1 MKAKTKLTRLWCF
14 LLALVMVAG
23 LLPTTVLAEGAATE
37 KADFSTDPTGALTL
51 INAAKT
57 GEADSTWDGST
68 NTLTLNGVNFTT
80 TASSAVKLPEAST
93 IVLNGDNTITG
104 GEAKSKDSFGI
115 YALGDLTIEGTGTL
129 TATCGAANDDSS
141 GIYARGNISIAGNVT
156 AIGGAATDKSYG
168 IQAEG
173 SVIVSG
179 TVNAAGGAGVYSHG
193 ITGHDSVGISGTV
206 TATGGAAYAGSYG
219 IRSWNYASISGTV
232 NATGGAVSCT
242 ASADYYPSAGIT
254 VTADL
259 FFSDAAQVTAT
270 GGTITASDNAVHAL
284 SCGIE
289 VGNDVTFSGTS
300 RVTAAGGTITTA
312 DGGVYE
318 GSISYDGSLGILANH
333 NMIVSESAQVTTT
346 GRDGSVYCINGS
358 VSTAGHTIAFDAGG
372 GTGYMEA
379 ATGGSIA
386 YILPANSFTAPD
398 GKPFNCWGVNG
409 AELAAGAAIDI
420 AADTTVTAVWAYTV
434 SFDANGGSGEMA
446 AVPGVLGEY
455 TLPENGFTAPE
466 GKYFKA
472 WSVDGAEQAVG
483 AVINVAANT
492 AVTAVWENITY
503 TVSFDPNGGSGEM
516 AAITGVLGEYTLPE
530 SGFTPPEG
538 QQFLGWA
545 TSTDGAV
552 ISDATMDVSADTTL
566 YPVWEN
572 IPVVY
577 EILDGA
583 NSSWTLDSGESLSIR
598 GSGAF
603 SQFVGVKVD
612 GAIVD
617 ATNYTVM
624 EGSTIVT
631 LNTDYLNTLTVG
643 SHTIEIEWTDGSVS
657 TTFTVHAAAAAEND
671 AQSSQSSGSRLWIW
685 IVLIV
690 VLGAGGLGIVLFYKK
705 KKNKVEQSSHFHRS
719 FPSLR

>member
-1 MKAKTKLTRLWCF
+1 MKVKTKLTRLWCF

-23 LLPTTVLAEGAATE
+23 LLPTTALAEGAATE
-37 KADFSTDPTGALTL
+37 KANFADDPTAALAL

-57 GEADSTWDGST
+57 GEADSTWDSST

-115 YALGDLTIEGTGTL
+115 YALGDLTIDGTGTL

-141 GIYARGNISIAGNVT
+141 GIYARGNISITGNVT

-179 TVNAAGGAGVYSHG
+179 TVNAAGGSGVYSHG

-242 ASADYYPSAGIT
+242 ASADYYPSAGIA

-300 RVTAAGGTITTA
+300 RVTAAGGTVTTA
-312 DGGVYE
+312 DGGVYN
-318 GSISYDGSLGILANH
+318 GSLDDDGSLGILANN
-333 NMIVSESAQVTTT
+333 NMIVSESAQVTAT
-346 GRDGSVYCINGS
+346 GRDGSAYCPNGS
-358 VSTAGHTIAFDAGG
+358 KSIAGHTITFDAGG

-379 ATGGSIA
+379 ATGGTA

-434 SFDANGGSGEMA
+434 SFDPNGGSGEMA

-455 TLPENGFTAPE
+455 TLPENGFT
-466 GKYFKA
+466 
-472 WSVDGAEQAVG
+472 
-483 AVINVAANT
+483 
-492 AVTAVWENITY
+492 
-503 TVSFDPNGGSGEM
+503 
-516 AAITGVLGEYTLPE
+516 
-530 SGFTPPEG
+530 PPEG
-538 QQFLGWA
+538 QQFQGWA

-552 ISDATMDVSADTTL
+552 ISDATIDVSADTTL

-617 ATNYTVM
+617 AANYTVM

-631 LNTDYLNTLTVG
+631 LNADYLNTLTVG

-705 KKNKVEQSSHFHRS
+705 KKNKVE
-719 FPSLR
+719 

>member
-14 LLALVMVAG
+14 LLALVLVAG
-23 LLPTTVLAEGAATE
+23 LLPVAALAEEAATE
-37 KADFSTDPTGALTL
+37 KADFSTDPAAALAL
-51 INAAKT
+51 LNAAKT
-57 GEADSTWDGST
+57 GEEDSTWDPST

-115 YALGDLTIEGTGTL
+115 YALGDLTIDGTGTL

-141 GIYARGNISIAGNVT
+141 GIYARGNITITGNVT

-168 IQAEG
+168 IQAAG

-179 TVNAAGGAGVYSHG
+179 TVNAAGGSGVYSHG

-219 IRSWNYASISGTV
+219 IRAWNYASISGTV
-232 NATGGAVSCT
+232 NATGGAVSCA
-242 ASADYYPSAGIT
+242 ASADYYPSAGIA

-270 GGTITASDNAVHAL
+270 GGTITASDNAVYAL
-284 SCGIE
+284 SGGIE
-289 VGNDVTFSGTS
+289 VGNDVTFSGTA
-300 RVTAAGGTITTA
+300 RVTAAGGTVTTA
-312 DGGVYE
+312 DGGVYN
-318 GSISYDGSLGILANH
+318 GSLDYDGSLGILANN
-333 NMIVSESAQVTTT
+333 NMIVSESAQVTAT
-346 GRDGSVYCINGS
+346 GRDGSAYCPNGS
-358 VSTAGHTIAFDAGG
+358 KSIAGHTIAFDAGG

-386 YILPANSFTAPD
+386 YILP
-398 GKPFNCWGVNG
+398 
-409 AELAAGAAIDI
+409 
-420 AADTTVTAVWAYTV
+420 
-434 SFDANGGSGEMA
+434 
-446 AVPGVLGEY
+446 
-455 TLPENGFTAPE
+455 EN
-466 GKYFKA
+466 
-472 WSVDGAEQAVG
+472 
-483 AVINVAANT
+483 
-492 AVTAVWENITY
+492 
-503 TVSFDPNGGSGEM
+503 
-516 AAITGVLGEYTLPE
+516 
-530 SGFTPPEG
+530 GFTPPEG

-572 IPVVY
+572 IPVAY
-577 EILDGA
+577 DILDGA

-617 ATNYTVM
+617 AANYTVM

-631 LNTDYLNTLTVG
+631 LNAVYLNTLAAG
-643 SHTIEIEWTDGSVS
+643 SHTMEIEWTDGSVS
-657 TTFTVHAAAAAEND
+657 TTFTVHAAAAAEKD
-671 AQSSQSSGSRLWIW
+671 TQFSQSGGSRLWIW

-690 VLGAGGLGIVLFYKK
+690 VLGAGGLGIVLFSKK
-705 KKNKVEQSSHFHRS
+705 KEKINGQQQEEEVFCKVRLYSAIFIPHFINR
-719 FPSLR
+719 FRLMNAR

>member
-1 MKAKTKLTRLWCF
+1 MPERSKEELLMKAKSTRLWSI
-14 LLALVMVAG
+14 LLALVMVVG
-23 LLPTTVLAEGAATE
+23 LLPTTARAEGPATE
-37 KADFSTDPTGALTL
+37 KANFADDPAAALAL

-80 TASSAVKLPEAST
+80 TAPTAVKLPETAT

-104 GEAKSKDSFGI
+104 GDAASKDSFGI
-115 YALGDLTIEGTGTL
+115 YASGDLTIEGTGTL
-129 TATCGAANDDSS
+129 TATCGAANDDSH
-141 GIYARGNISIAGNVT
+141 GIFARGNMSITGNVT
-156 AIGGAATDKSYG
+156 ATGGAASNDSYG
-168 IQAEG
+168 IHAQN
-173 SVIVSG
+173 SVAVSG
-179 TVNAAGGAGVYSHG
+179 TVNAAGGSAGYYSYG
-193 ITGHDSVGISGTV
+193 IVGQDSVAVSGNV

-219 IRSWNYASISGTV
+219 IVAVNYVSISGNVTAAGGTAYYDSHGINV
-232 NATGGAVSCT
+232 GKDVFISGTAQVTTTGG
-242 ASADYYPSAGIT
+242 T
-254 VTADL
+254 VTAAG
-259 FFSDAAQVTAT
+259 DAEYYY
-270 GGTITASDNAVHAL
+270 GSY
-284 SCGIE
+284 GIAA
-289 VGNDVTFSGTS
+289 GNDVTISGTA
-300 RVTAAGGTITTA
+300 RVTAAGGTVTTA
-312 DGGVYE
+312 DGGAYD
-318 GSISYDGSLGILANH
+318 GSLSKDGSLGIYAYN
-333 NMIVSESAQVTTT
+333 NMIVSETAQVTAA
-346 GRDGSVYCINGS
+346 GRDGSVYCFNGS
-358 VSTAGHTIAFDAGG
+358 GSIAGHTITFDANG

-379 ATGGSIA
+379 ATGGTA
-386 YILPANSFTAPD
+386 YILPANGFTAPD
-398 GKPFNCWGVNG
+398 GKPFNCWIVNG
-409 AELAAGAAIDI
+409 TEQAPGAAIDI
-420 AADTTVTAVWAYTV
+420 TADTTVTAAWAYTV

-455 TLPENGFTAPE
+455 TLPENGFT
-466 GKYFKA
+466 
-472 WSVDGAEQAVG
+472 
-483 AVINVAANT
+483 
-492 AVTAVWENITY
+492 
-503 TVSFDPNGGSGEM
+503 
-516 AAITGVLGEYTLPE
+516 
-530 SGFTPPEG
+530 PPEG
-538 QQFLGWA
+538 QQFQGWA

-572 IPVVY
+572 IPVAY
-577 EILDGA
+577 DILDGA

-617 ATNYTVM
+617 AANYTVM

-631 LNTDYLNTLTVG
+631 LNADYLNTLTAG

-705 KKNKVEQSSHFHRS
+705 KKNKVE
-719 FPSLR
+719 